1 MENNKKSLQ
10 EQITPKL
17 DAISRSVYDQLKK
30 NDFVR
35 IVYDKENEFLAK
47 PMNALA
53 YGSLDPIAIY
63 SIRKDDLYDKKLDV
77 DNLYNKL
84 ATLDYIKKDIIDHVA
99 IYDKFRKK

>member
-17 DAISRSVYDQLKK
+17 DAISRSVYEQLKK

-35 IVYDKENEFLAK
+35 VIYDKENEFLAK

-53 YGSLDPIAIY
+53 YSSLDPIAIY
-63 SIRKDDLYDKKLDV
+63 SIRKDDLYDTKLDV

-84 ATLDYIKKDIIDHVA
+84 ATLEYIKNDIIDHVS
-99 IYDKFRKK
+99 IYDKYRKK

>member
-1 MENNKKSLQ
+1 MKNNKKNLQ

-53 YGSLDPIAIY
+53 YGALEPIAID
-63 SIRKDDLYDKKLDV
+63 SIREDDLYDTKLDV

-84 ATLDYIKKDIIDHVA
+84 ATLEYIKKDIIDHVS
-99 IYDKFRKK
+99 IDDKFRKK

>member
-1 MENNKKSLQ
+1 MKTNKKSLQ

-17 DAISRSVYDQLKK
+17 DTISRSVYDQLKK

-35 IVYDKENEFLAK
+35 VVYDKDNEFLAK

-53 YGSLDPIAIY
+53 YGALDPIAIY
-63 SIRKDDLYDKKLDV
+63 SIRKDDLYDIKLDV

-84 ATLDYIKKDIIDHVA
+84 ATLEYIKKDIIDHVA
-99 IYDKFRKK
+99 IYDKFKKE

>member
-35 IVYDKENEFLAK
+35 IVYDKENDFLAK

-53 YGSLDPIAIY
+53 YGALDPIAIY
-63 SIRKDDLYDKKLDV
+63 DLYDTKLDV

>member
-17 DAISRSVYDQLKK
+17 DDISRSVYDQLKK

-35 IVYDKENEFLAK
+35 VVHDKENEFLAK

-53 YGSLDPIAIY
+53 YGALDPIAIY
-63 SIRKDDLYDKKLDV
+63 SIRKKDLHNVKLDV
-77 DNLYNKL
+77 DNLYNRL
-84 ATLDYIKKDIIDHVA
+84 ATIDYIKKDIIEHVQ